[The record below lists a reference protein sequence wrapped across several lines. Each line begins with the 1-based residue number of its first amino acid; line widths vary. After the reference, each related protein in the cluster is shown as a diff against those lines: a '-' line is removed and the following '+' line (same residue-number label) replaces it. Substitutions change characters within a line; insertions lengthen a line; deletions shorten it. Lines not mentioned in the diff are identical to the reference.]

1 MAVLEHLDPKD
12 VFYYFEEICRI
23 PHGSGN
29 TGQISDYLA
38 NFARERNLS
47 YIQDELGNVIIRKPA
62 APGYE
67 NVPGVILQGHMDM
80 VAEKTPESDHDFTKD
95 GLKLKITE
103 DGYITAEDTTLGGD
117 DGIAIA
123 YGLALL
129 AGNYPHPALELLVT
143 VDEEIGMLGASGLD
157 CSQLQG
163 RRMINLDSEEEGSIW
178 GSCAGGM
185 RALSRIPVEYT
196 AGEGVQYT
204 LKISGLLGGHS
215 GSEIDKIRC
224 NANILMGRV
233 LYGLKEAADYE
244 ILSLAGGA
252 KDNAIPRECTAEI
265 LVPKDQKDAVEA
277 YARQTEEELRTEYQ
291 NTDDGVR
298 VEAICKGEGEGKVL
312 TPVSREKV
320 IFYLMNLPDGIQKM
334 SGNIPGLVETSANL
348 GILRLTSQALEGKS
362 CVRSSVKSGKT
373 ALSQKMEYLTEFLG
387 GEYEVSGAYPAW
399 EYKQES
405 PLRDLMVQVYEEM
418 YQSSPQVVA
427 IHAGLECGLL
437 YSNIP
442 GLDCVSIG
450 PNMKDIHTTEE
461 VLEIASVKRVWE
473 YLLRVLEQM
482 RK

>member
-178 GSCAGGM
+178 VSCAGGM

-215 GSEIDKIRC
+215 GSGLRMYCRDPGAEGSEGRCGSLCKADRGRAAYRIPEHRRWCTGGSHLQRRGRRKGADSGIPGKSNLLSDEPAGWGSENERQYSGSGGNICEPGHSPSDISGAGRQILRAQFGEI
-224 NANILMGRV
+224 
-233 LYGLKEAADYE
+233 
-244 ILSLAGGA
+244 
-252 KDNAIPRECTAEI
+252 
-265 LVPKDQKDAVEA
+265 
-277 YARQTEEELRTEYQ
+277 RQNGFVTE
-291 NTDDGVR
+291 NG
-298 VEAICKGEGEGKVL
+298 I
-312 TPVSREKV
+312 
-320 IFYLMNLPDGIQKM
+320 PDGI
-334 SGNIPGLVETSANL
+334 SGRRVRGFRFVSCMGVSAGVAAPGDDGRSLARN
-348 GILRLTSQALEGKS
+348 
-362 CVRSSVKSGKT
+362 VRV
-373 ALSQKMEYLTEFLG
+373 
-387 GEYEVSGAYPAW
+387 
-399 EYKQES
+399 
-405 PLRDLMVQVYEEM
+405 
-418 YQSSPQVVA
+418 
-427 IHAGLECGLL
+427 
-437 YSNIP
+437 
-442 GLDCVSIG
+442 
-450 PNMKDIHTTEE
+450 
-461 VLEIASVKRVWE
+461 
-473 YLLRVLEQM
+473 
-482 RK
+482 